1 MQVHIELNDPLEFYT
16 NLDFISGRVILSLTR
31 DENVSAIRVKLEG
44 ESRTFIM
51 PQTRR
56 PSLDPLGHNQRHTI
70 PTENHKL
77 LHKVS
82 QVFPT
87 QDPVAAPFMGLSY
100 TLRAGQHEYPFRFEI
115 PLNND
120 CSDPEFEKI
129 HYKSRFSNFGL
140 VEVEQLKYSHVKRI
154 LPPSL
159 AEFPG
164 KAEIKYFI
172 KATVERPSRF
182 RENMRSIIDFK
193 FLPMEPA
200 RPLPTTIEVYARRP
214 YMFSASP
221 ASHQA
226 KSAETP
232 TELSC
237 MTPNGEIEARLP
249 SGAILTCDEPLPL
262 RIIVRKT
269 GESFSSVFLMSLQ
282 AHLIGSTELKAS
294 GEVAMEV
301 STWVLMDLNELSI
314 PIVTPKDEV
323 GSEIEVDS
331 QLWDTRPLPKT
342 VAPSFH
348 ICNVTRRYS
357 LGLRIG
363 LGYGLPGEIQARYL
377 SLAFVVFGTNKMQPQ
392 IITLPLRFETE
403 VYSGIS
409 PPDTLLDAIASSSSP
424 RRFSS
429 SSPRRFST
437 SLANSPP
444 IQLRRYDPAYP
455 PQLTQHGQATDE
467 LPPSYQ
473 DAMAEDMPP
482 PDDLTGEYTDDL
494 YQAD

>member
-1 MQVHIELNDPLEFYT
+1 MLVRIELDDPRDFYT

-44 ESRTFIM
+44 ESRTVVF

-56 PSLDPLGHNQRHTI
+56 PSLDPLGNQHHTI
-70 PTENHKL
+70 PTESHKIL
-77 LHKVS
+77 YKVS

-87 QDPVAAPFMGLSY
+87 QDPVAAPSMGLSY

-129 HYKSRFSNFGL
+129 YYKSRLSNFGL

-159 AEFPG
+159 PGFPG
-164 KAEIKYFI
+164 KAEIEYFI

-182 RENMRSIIDFK
+182 KGNMRSILDFK
-193 FLPMEPA
+193 LLPMEPT
-200 RPLPTTIEVYARRP
+200 RPPPTTIEVYARRP
-214 YMFSASP
+214 YVFSASL
-221 ASHQA
+221 AGHQV
-226 KSAETP
+226 KSAKKP
-232 TELSC
+232 TELSS
-237 MTPNGEIEARLP
+237 MTPKGEIEARLP
-249 SGAILTCDEPLPL
+249 SGAILTCNKPLPL

-269 GESFSSVFLMSLQ
+269 GESRASVFLMSLQ
-282 AHLIGSTELKAS
+282 VQLIGSTELKANN
-294 GEVAMEV
+294 EVAVEV
-301 STWVLMDLNELSI
+301 NTWVLMDLNELSI

-323 GSEIEVDS
+323 GSEIDVDS
-331 QLWDTRPLPKT
+331 QLWDTRPLPKA
-342 VAPSFH
+342 VIPSFH
-348 ICNVTRRYS
+348 ICNVARRYS
-357 LGLRIG
+357 LWLRVG

-409 PPDTLLDAIASSSSP
+409 PPDTILDAIASSSSP
-424 RRFSS
+424 HRVFT
-429 SSPRRFST
+429 SP
-437 SLANSPP
+437 ANSPS
-444 IQLRRYDPAYP
+444 IQPRRYDPAYP
-455 PQLTQHGQATDE
+455 PQLTQRGQATDE

-473 DAMAEDMPP
+473 DAIAEDMPP
-482 PDDLTGEYTDDL
+482 PDDLG
-494 YQAD
+494 